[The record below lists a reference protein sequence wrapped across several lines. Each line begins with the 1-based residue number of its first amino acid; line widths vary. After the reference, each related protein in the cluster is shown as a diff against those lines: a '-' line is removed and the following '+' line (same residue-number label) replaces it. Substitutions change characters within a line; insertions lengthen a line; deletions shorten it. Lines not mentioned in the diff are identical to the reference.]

1 MEDLQNNNNSE
12 VNKGSLYAS
21 RLTQS
26 TEKILKDKPN
36 VLENKPKTTVAA
48 KSKEKKAVKEV
59 RKINLPFSVSESEKE
74 WIEEQVKIMSE
85 TVGVNISVSAF
96 IRMKALAD
104 MPKKDS

>member
-1 MEDLQNNNNSE
+1 MGDLEKNNTA
-12 VNKGSLYAS
+12 NKGSLYAS

-26 TEKILKDKPN
+26 TEKISKEKPN
-36 VLENKPKTTVAA
+36 VLEDKPKTAVVA
-48 KSKEKKAVKEV
+48 KSKEKKATKEV

>member
-1 MEDLQNNNNSE
+1 MGGSENNLE
-12 VNKGSLYAS
+12 ANKGSLYAS
-21 RLTQS
+21 RLSQS
-26 TEKILKDKPN
+26 TEKILKEKPS
-36 VLENKPKTTVAA
+36 VLEDKPKTKTVA

>member
-1 MEDLQNNNNSE
+1 MNETNTNNKD
-12 VNKGSLYAS
+12 VNKGSAYAS
-21 RLTQS
+21 RLFQS
-26 TEKILKDKPN
+26 TEKISVDKPN
-36 VLENKPKTTVAA
+36 VLEDKPKTNVA
-48 KSKEKKAVKEV
+48 KSKDKKATKEV

-85 TVGVNISVSAF
+85 SVGVNISVSAF

>member
-1 MEDLQNNNNSE
+1 MSDLDKNNNTAS
-12 VNKGSLYAS
+12 KGSLYAS

-26 TEKILKDKPN
+26 TEKILKEKPN
-36 VLENKPKTTVAA
+36 VLEDKPKTTVA
-48 KSKEKKAVKEV
+48 KSKDKKATKEV

-74 WIEEQVKIMSE
+74 WIEDQVKQMSE

-104 MPKKDS
+104 MPKKDI